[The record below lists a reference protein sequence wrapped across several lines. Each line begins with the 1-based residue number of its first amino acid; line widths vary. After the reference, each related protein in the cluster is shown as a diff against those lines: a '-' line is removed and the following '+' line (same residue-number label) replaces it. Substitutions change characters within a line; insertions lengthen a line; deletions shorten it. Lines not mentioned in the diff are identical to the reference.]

1 MTLEV
6 RSLRVTYDGEAV
18 IDGIDLDVGTPVAPV
33 TALLG
38 PSGCGKSTLIR
49 AIAGIEPIAD
59 GSVRFDGVDLAAVPT
74 HRRDFGVVFQDG
86 QLLPGRTVGQNIA
99 YGLRARRWSRAAT
112 AERVAELLDLV
123 GLDGL
128 ADRAVTELSG
138 GQAQRVALARAL
150 APRPRLL
157 LLDEPLSSLDR
168 RLRERLAVEIAEI
181 LRTARTP
188 AILVTHDHQEA
199 AVVADRISVMAE
211 GRIVQSGAPETI
223 WRRPVDEWVARF
235 VGCTTVVDGRLLRDA
250 DTGSARVETVVG
262 TAIIADRLLDDG
274 DTDDGPDGGVGEVV
288 VGLRPRSVVVCGPD
302 SGVPATV
309 RGVAALP
316 EEHLLSV
323 ALDDGSTVSAVST
336 LAVTVGERIRVAID
350 PDRIAVIG

>member
-6 RSLRVTYDGEAV
+6 RSLRVTYDGEVV
-18 IDGIDLDVGTPVAPV
+18 IDDIDLDIGTVDAPV

-49 AIAGIEPIAD
+49 AIAGIEPIAG
-59 GSVRFDGVDLAAVPT
+59 GSVRFDGVDLAEIPT

-181 LRTARTP
+181 LRAAGTP

-199 AVVADRISVMAE
+199 AVIADRIAVMSE

-235 VGCTTVVDGRLLRDA
+235 VGCTTVIGGHLVHDA
-250 DTGSARVETVVG
+250 DSGSATVQTVLG
-262 TAIIADRLLDDG
+262 TVALAERLLDAG
-274 DTDDGPDGGVGEVV
+274 SDTAGGEVV
-288 VGLRPRSVVVCGPD
+288 VGLRPRSVVVCGEER
-302 SGVPATV
+302 GVHAIV
-309 RGVAALP
+309 RSVAALP

-323 ALDDGSTVSAVST
+323 ALDDGSIVSAVST
-336 LAVTVGERIRVAID
+336 LAVTVGETVGVAID
-350 PDRIAVIG
+350 PDRVAVIG

>member
-6 RSLRVTYDGEAV
+6 RSLRVTYGSDVV
-18 IDGIDLDVGTPVAPV
+18 IDGIDLDIGTAEAPV

-38 PSGCGKSTLIR
+38 PSGCGKSTFIR
-49 AIAGIEPIAD
+49 AVAGIEPIAG

-99 YGLRARRWSRAAT
+99 YGLRTRRWSRAST
-112 AERVAELLDLV
+112 AERVTELLDLV

-128 ADRAVTELSG
+128 ADRAVTDLSG

-181 LRTARTP
+181 LRAARTP

-199 AVVADRISVMAE
+199 AVVADRIAVMSD

-235 VGCTTVVDGRLLRDA
+235 VGCTTIVEGRLVHDA
-250 DTGSARVETVVG
+250 GSAAVETVLG
-262 TAIIADRLLDDG
+262 TVAVDDRLIDERLVDDG
-274 DTDDGPDGGVGEVV
+274 RRIDVA
-288 VGLRPRSVVVCGPD
+288 VGLRPRSVTVCGAD
-302 SGVPATV
+302 RGVPATV

-316 EEHLLSV
+316 EDHLLTV
-323 ALDDGSTVSAVST
+323 TLDDGFTVSAVST
-336 LAVTVGERIRVAID
+336 LAVAVGETLRVAID
-350 PDRIAVIG
+350 PDRVAVIG